1 MSSYDLIADYLT
13 GKALNNTIK
22 WKKLVGSPER
32 KRSGS
37 HVRFLLTRRKQNRK
51 FRQGDRSMTY
61 NEWLE
66 EKKKRGTELQRQK
79 RLIEEAAAKC
89 SEPIGND
96 LSGLLQDLDELFADP
111 EGEIIEPKDLFF
123 EQEDR
128 EPVTEDRYAELS
140 ESIANKLNF
149 LISGYEPPVELLTQP
164 KVADALCNLLDA
176 LGQEKRKYPLPNY
189 RSSEARS
196 AALAADPDTY
206 AAQLLT
212 MKKLR
217 QGDSPRIH
225 PGSDLYSP
233 HEEGPCV
240 PNRHERYAD
249 PERPFQRG
257 ALVLHHLGRR
267 DPRAV

>member
-13 GKALNNTIK
+13 GKALTNTMK

-37 HVRFLLTRRKQNRK
+37 HERFLPIRGKKNREY
-51 FRQGDRSMTY
+51 RQGDRTMTY
-61 NEWLE
+61 QEWLE
-66 EKKKRGTELQRQK
+66 EKKRRGTELQRQK

-176 LGQEKRKYPLPNY
+176 LGQEKKNLLKPVLRPWLPIPKPMPPSCS
-189 RSSEARS
+189 R
-196 AALAADPDTY
+196 
-206 AAQLLT
+206 
-212 MKKLR
+212 
-217 QGDSPRIH
+217 
-225 PGSDLYSP
+225 
-233 HEEGPCV
+233 
-240 PNRHERYAD
+240 
-249 PERPFQRG
+249 
-257 ALVLHHLGRR
+257 
-267 DPRAV
+267 